1 MKRVFWLRNEFLME
15 LMTKEGFWMNK
26 RVVLQAQGS
35 EGKGIG

>member
-1 MKRVFWLRNEFLME
+1 MKGVFWLRNEFLME

-26 RVVLQAQGS
+26 RVVPQAQRS